1 MKRGIIF
8 LLLLFYTLL
17 VKSQIFIPQ
26 LYQGQSINQVIY
38 NGTYSSTG
46 TCTTGQDYDFD
57 LIYSQVSPFATGVE
71 LTLDVYSMSGSL
83 TLNGNAVS
91 EGNTYALTEPVVPM
105 KFKFSSSGSL
115 DFSVHASGIPT
126 VSGET
131 YPCYVV
137 EKISHFSC
145 NNTYTLM
152 EGEVF
157 IPCSIAVATG
167 ISEQELL
174 QNIFFNQEDQLLSVE
189 TKNDDKLIVTDVL
202 GKIILSEQLEKGK
215 HNISFPLLSTGIY
228 IARLEGG
235 NTILKF
241 VKL

>member
-26 LYQGQSINQVIY
+26 LYQGQIINQVIY

-46 TCTTGQDYDFD
+46 NCTTGQDYDFD
-57 LIYSQVSPFATGVE
+57 LVYSQISPFATGVE
-71 LTLDVYSMSGSL
+71 LTLDIYSMSGSL

-91 EGNTYALTEPVVPM
+91 EGNTYALTEPDVLM
-105 KFKFSSSGSL
+105 QFKFSGSGSM
-115 DFSVHASGIPT
+115 DFSIHASGTPT
-126 VSGET
+126 VAAET

-137 EKISHFSC
+137 EKVSQFTC

-167 ISEQELL
+167 ISEHELL

-189 TKNDDKLIVTDVL
+189 TKNDDELIVTEVF
-202 GKIILSEQLEKGK
+202 GKIILSEQLKKGK
-215 HNISFPLLSTGIY
+215 HTIIMPQISTGVY
-228 IARLEGG
+228 IARLESG

-241 VKL
+241 IKP

>member
-26 LYQGQSINQVIY
+26 LYQGQIINQVIY

-46 TCTTGQDYDFD
+46 NCTTGQDYDFD
-57 LIYSQVSPFATGVE
+57 LVYSQVSPFATGVE
-71 LTLDVYSMSGSL
+71 LTLDIYSMSGTL
-83 TLNGNAVS
+83 TLNGSAVS
-91 EGNTYALTEPVVPM
+91 EGNTYPLNEPVVPM
-105 KFKFSSSGSL
+105 IFHFTSSGSM
-115 DFSVHASGIPT
+115 DFSIHASGTPT
-126 VSGET
+126 VAAET

-137 EKISHFSC
+137 EKVSQFTC

-167 ISEQELL
+167 VSEHELL

-189 TKNDDKLIVTDVL
+189 TKNVAELIVTDVL
-202 GKIILSEQLEKGK
+202 GKIILSKQLEKGK
-215 HNISFPLLSTGIY
+215 HTITMPQLASGVY

-235 NTILKF
+235 STILKF
-241 VKL
+241 IKS

>member
-1 MKRGIIF
+1 MKRRIVF
-8 LLLLFYTLL
+8 LLLLFCTLL

-46 TCTTGQDYDFD
+46 NCTGQDFDFD

-91 EGNTYALTEPVVPM
+91 EGNTYALTEPDVPM
-105 KFKFSSSGSL
+105 QFKFSGSGSL
-115 DFSVHASGIPT
+115 DFSIHASGTPN
-126 VSGET
+126 VAAET

-137 EKISHFSC
+137 EKVSQFTC

-167 ISEQELL
+167 VSEHELL

-189 TKNDDKLIVTDVL
+189 TKNDDELIVTDVL
-202 GKIILSEQLEKGK
+202 GKIILSQQLKKGK
-215 HNISFPLLSTGIY
+215 HTISLPQLSTGAY
-228 IARLEGG
+228 IARLESG

-241 VKL
+241 IKS